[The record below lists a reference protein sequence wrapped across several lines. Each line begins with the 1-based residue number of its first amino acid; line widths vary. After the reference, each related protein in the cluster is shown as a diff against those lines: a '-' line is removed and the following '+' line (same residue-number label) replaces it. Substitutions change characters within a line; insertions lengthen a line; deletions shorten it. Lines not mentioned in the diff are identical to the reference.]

1 MRWLLLV
8 SFLLA
13 CGPGRPP
20 PEPEGDPEPEHG
32 GGETPPARTS
42 ARDLPDGATFAQL
55 CDAAREQDRLRDQ
68 DSSAGCLLR
77 RGSGAFRLE
86 ADLAVAIRPLPAP
99 EADLDARMASTEPVR
114 VLTRYGAYG
123 TSSRM
128 GLVALTTTAPP
139 RGAIEDAVG
148 LVIVLTDR
156 GAYARRTDVAFGAT
170 TPGPIDTVIG
180 AAPFADVSTTF
191 VVAEAGVSLEAVHAA
206 LALLPSTL
214 AGHVALAVALEA
226 GVTLPDRPTL
236 DPGEPAPLCDGIT
249 ETDEPWSETASGPA
263 LLERI
268 GSLRGAISVC
278 VGASTG
284 PGARGGRMEL
294 MVRLT
299 RGGTVAE
306 ACIRADDT
314 DDEPLRACI
323 LRAVR
328 ELGFPDPE
336 GQVIFAVPLVL
347 EPGVAHRQAAVC
359 RE

>member
-1 MRWLLLV
+1 MRWLLLA

-13 CGPGRPP
+13 CGPGTPP
-20 PEPEGDPEPEHG
+20 PAHEDEREPEHG
-32 GGETPPARTS
+32 GGEDLAPTS
-42 ARDLPDGATFAQL
+42 ARDLPGGATFAQL

-77 RGSGAFRLE
+77 RSGDAFRLE

-99 EADLDARMASTEPVR
+99 EADLDARMASSEPVR

-123 TSSRM
+123 TSPRM

-139 RGAIEDAVG
+139 RGAIEEAIG

-226 GVTLPDRPTL
+226 GVALPDRPTL
-236 DPGEPAPLCDGIT
+236 DPGEPAPLCAGIA

-268 GSLRGAISVC
+268 GSLRGPISVC

-306 ACIRADDT
+306 ACMSQDST

-347 EPGVAHRQAAVC
+347 EPGIAHRQAAVC
-359 RE
+359 SG